1 MLVLAIDASLG
12 PVSAAVF
19 DTADG
24 RCVLRHDDAAEGRA
38 ERLPMHVADLL
49 ADAGVA
55 PADLDR
61 IAVTTGP
68 GGFTGVRVGIAFARG
83 FALVHGTPVVGVETL
98 TALALAL
105 SAAAPASG
113 DAPDAGVLAFVHG
126 RKGRL
131 LARRFDGAGSPLGP
145 VEEIAAA
152 ALATTA
158 PGARLA
164 GPDAERLAPARPSV
178 TAISVV
184 ALARHAA
191 TLNPARHPPEPTYAA
206 PPDAIA
212 PAPSRLLATPVPARA
227 EMPARPPAAASTIG
241 EQ

>member
-19 DTADG
+19 DTADD
-24 RCVLRHDDAAEGRA
+24 RCVLRRDDAAEGRA
-38 ERLPMHVADLL
+38 ERLPMHIADLL

-83 FALVHGTPVVGVETL
+83 FALVHGTPVVGIDTL
-98 TALALAL
+98 TALAITAVVPQAGAAL
-105 SAAAPASG
+105 
-113 DAPDAGVLAFVHG
+113 DADVLAYVHG

-158 PGARLA
+158 PDSRLA
-164 GPDAERLAPARPSV
+164 GPDAERLAPGRASV
-178 TAISVV
+178 SAVSIV

-191 TLNPARHPPEPTYAA
+191 TLDPAGHPPEPTYAA

-212 PAPSRLLATPVPARA
+212 PAPSRLLAAPVPARA
-227 EMPARPPAAASTIG
+227 EMPTRLPAAASTIG

>member
-12 PVSAAVF
+12 PVSAALF

-98 TALALAL
+98 TALAL
-105 SAAAPASG
+105 SAGAPESG
-113 DAPDAGVLAFVHG
+113 DGRHAGVLAFVHG

-164 GPDAERLAPARPSV
+164 GPDAERLAPGRPSI
-178 TAISVV
+178 TAVSVV

-191 TLNPARHPPEPTYAA
+191 TLNPAGHPPEPTYAA

-212 PAPSRLLATPVPARA
+212 PAPSRLLAAPVPARA
-227 EMPARPPAAASTIG
+227 EMPTRPVAAASTIG